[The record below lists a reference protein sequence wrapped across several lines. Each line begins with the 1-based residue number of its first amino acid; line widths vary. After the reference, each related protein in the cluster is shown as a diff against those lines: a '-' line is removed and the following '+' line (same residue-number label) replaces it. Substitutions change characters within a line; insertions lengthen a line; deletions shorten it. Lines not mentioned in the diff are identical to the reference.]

1 VTYAWE
7 EAIMFEP
14 RNSLF
19 LLINRMSQFSGY
31 LAALSI
37 LAATLIIVE
46 QVVVRYVFNMPTI
59 WQVETAVYLLI
70 AATFLGAPYG
80 LKENAHINIDMLIIY
95 IPAGVRRKLD
105 IVTSV
110 IAMLFCFFLAYRGA
124 IMWWEAYEGNWS
136 SSSLLSV
143 PLIYPYALIPVGMFL
158 TGLQY
163 AVKIAGMLFPNN
175 RTAPRS
181 APSASR

>member
-1 VTYAWE
+1 MSE
-7 EAIMFEP
+7 SQNF
-14 RNSLF
+14 LF
-19 LLINRMSQFSGY
+19 QWINRLSQLSGY
-31 LAALSI
+31 IAALSI
-37 LAATLIIVE
+37 LVATLIIVE
-46 QVVVRYVFNMPTI
+46 QVVVRYVFKIPTI

-80 LKENAHINIDMLIIY
+80 LKENAHINIDMLIIHM
-95 IPAGVRRKLD
+95 PAGARRKLH
-105 IVTSV
+105 IATSV

-143 PLIYPYALIPVGMFL
+143 PLVYPYALIPVGMFL

-163 AVKIAGMLFPNN
+163 TVKIAGMLFSVTRN
-175 RTAPRS
+175 APGS
-181 APSASR
+181 APPASR